1 VIWCR
6 LARCNTYKAIVLE
19 KPLTIFFIN
28 ILDNYEIDSTS
39 SLEMYIS
46 YTSLHKVLPQKNETL
61 DLLTA
66 PLKIF
71 FLMVQQKGQ
80 F

>member
-6 LARCNTYKAIVLE
+6 LARYDTYKAIVLE
-19 KPLTIFFIN
+19 KPLTVFFIN

-46 YTSLHKVLPQKNETL
+46 YTSLHKGLPQKTGTL
-61 DLLTA
+61 ELLTV
-66 PLKIF
+66 PLKTF
-71 FLMVQQKGQ
+71 FLMV
-80 F
+80 

>member
-1 VIWCR
+1 
-6 LARCNTYKAIVLE
+6 
-19 KPLTIFFIN
+19 
-28 ILDNYEIDSTS
+28 
-39 SLEMYIS
+39 
-46 YTSLHKVLPQKNETL
+46 L

-80 F
+80 FWIQV